1 MDLDQF
7 QERFAENFLNRG
19 ELGASVSVY
28 QDGESQL
35 RLAAGY
41 QDRNRQLPWTADT
54 RVLFWSATKALA
66 SACLLHACAQQG
78 VALGTPL
85 VKIWPEYG
93 AAGKDGTTFLHV
105 LSHQAGQPALR
116 RPEVSV
122 WDHPEVVATL
132 AGQAPFWTPGSAHG
146 YHVRTFGFLVDELV
160 RRLSDVSN
168 VGCYFRQVFGE
179 PLGLDLWIGLPP
191 DLTKQV
197 APILPPRKARE
208 PSPWED
214 PFYDALND
222 PASLSRQAFTT
233 PTGLPTPSS
242 MNTPEARAGIF
253 PSFGGIGTADALARF
268 YQLLCSPNAWFKVE
282 TLRAAST
289 VAASGVD
296 EILRVPTA
304 FSGGFMK
311 DFPSPT
317 GKLRELFGPSATAF
331 GQPGAGGSHAFAD
344 PDSHLSFA
352 YVMNQMEPGLF
363 PNQKSLGLVES
374 LYVHRP

>member
-1 MDLDQF
+1 MDLDQLH
-7 QERFAENFLNRG
+7 ERFTENFSSRG

-28 QDGESQL
+28 QHGEVRL

-41 QDRNRQLPWTADT
+41 QDRHRQRPWTAET

-78 VALGTPL
+78 VPLGTPL
-85 VKIWPEYG
+85 TKIWPDYG
-93 AAGKDGTTFLHV
+93 AAGKERTTFLHV

-122 WDHPEVVATL
+122 WDHPEVAATL
-132 AGQAPFWTPGSAHG
+132 ANQAPFWTPGSRHG

-160 RRLSDVSN
+160 RRLSGAPDI
-168 VGCYFRQVFGE
+168 GTYFRQVFGE
-179 PLGLDLWIGLPP
+179 PLGIDLWIGLPP
-191 DLTKQV
+191 DLTEQV
-197 APILPPRKARE
+197 APIHAPRKARE
-208 PSPWED
+208 SSPWDD
-214 PFYDALND
+214 PFYEALND
-222 PASLSRQAFTT
+222 PGSLSRQAFTT

-242 MNTPEARAGIF
+242 MNTPEARAAVF
-253 PSFGGIGTADALARF
+253 PAFGGIGTADSLARF
-268 YQLLCSPNAWFKVE
+268 YQLLCSPNAWFNVD
-282 TLRAAST
+282 TLQAASM
-289 VAASGVD
+289 VAASGMD

-304 FSGGFMK
+304 FGGGFMK
-311 DFPSPT
+311 DPLSPT
-317 GKLRELFGPSATAF
+317 GKLRELFGPSPTAF

-363 PNQKSLGLVES
+363 PNQKSMGLVES